1 MARKKRPIPE
11 INAGSMADIAF
22 LLLVFFL
29 VTTTMDTDKGLRVKL
44 PPFPDPNTPPP
55 TSTQNNRNVLEV
67 LVNSRDYLLV
77 EQNIMNIENLTELT
91 KQHLT
96 NEGKRDDLAE
106 SSVKAIVSLKN
117 DRGTSYKRYVEVYN
131 ELMRAYREV
140 RDEYAGKNIAF
151 TMFNSNIQ
159 DNLSRISKEAEE
171 FGIDFPIM
179 KDEGQRLAKALGVE
193 RTAEAFVFDPK
204 TQKVLFR
211 GPIND
216 QLGYETQR
224 NSASEWYL
232 KDALDTIL
240 EGNQVNMDNVPDSKG
255 CLVAIFNN

>member
-1 MARKKRPIPE
+1 MKFLKYGPI
-11 INAGSMADIAF
+11 A
-22 LLLVFFL
+22 VL
-29 VTTTMDTDKGLRVKL
+29 VTINYSSVLGDDWLRSV
-44 PPFPDPNTPPP
+44 PEF
-55 TSTQNNRNVLEV
+55 
-67 LVNSRDYLLV
+67 
-77 EQNIMNIENLTELT
+77 ELT
-91 KQHLT
+91 DHLGDVHT
-96 NEGKRDDLAE
+96 LEDYEKYDLA
-106 SSVKAIVSLKN
+106 VF
-117 DRGTSYKRYVEVYN
+117 YVQGVGCPIARIALPN
-131 ELMRAYREV
+131 YREV

>member
-1 MARKKRPIPE
+1 MKFLKYGPIAVLVAIYYSSVLGDDWLRSIPE
-11 INAGSMADIAF
+11 F
-22 LLLVFFL
+22 
-29 VTTTMDTDKGLRVKL
+29 
-44 PPFPDPNTPPP
+44 
-55 TSTQNNRNVLEV
+55 
-67 LVNSRDYLLV
+67 
-77 EQNIMNIENLTELT
+77 ELT
-91 KQHLT
+91 DHLGDVHT
-96 NEGKRDDLAE
+96 LEDYEKYDLA
-106 SSVKAIVSLKN
+106 VF
-117 DRGTSYKRYVEVYN
+117 YVQGVGCPIARIALPN
-131 ELMRAYREV
+131 YREV

-204 TQKVLFR
+204 TKKVLFR

-232 KDALDTIL
+232 KNALDTIL
-240 EGNQVNMDNVPDSKG
+240 EGNQVNMDSVPDSKG
-255 CLVAIFNN
+255 CLVAIFKN

>member
-1 MARKKRPIPE
+1 MKFLKYGPI
-11 INAGSMADIAF
+11 A
-22 LLLVFFL
+22 VL
-29 VTTTMDTDKGLRVKL
+29 VTIYYSSVLGDDWLRSV
-44 PPFPDPNTPPP
+44 PEF
-55 TSTQNNRNVLEV
+55 
-67 LVNSRDYLLV
+67 
-77 EQNIMNIENLTELT
+77 ELT
-91 KQHLT
+91 DHLGDVHT
-96 NEGKRDDLAE
+96 LEDYEKYDLA
-106 SSVKAIVSLKN
+106 VF
-117 DRGTSYKRYVEVYN
+117 YVQGVGCPIARIALPN
-131 ELMRAYREV
+131 YREV
-140 RDEYAGKNIAF
+140 RDEYAGNNIAF

-224 NSASEWYL
+224 NSASEGYL